1 MSIILLT
8 PVLNLVDITK
18 SKSSAPNTPTL
29 VLTNKREFGL
39 MNIVIL
45 LIFILAVGSLSI
57 ILFAELNLVNQNIS
71 APNTGLDVINIT
83 SVGSKT
89 NTSVELS
96 NKQISEAI
104 EGGDNVGRIASIP
117 KKCLGSALCPD

>member
-1 MSIILLT
+1 
-8 PVLNLVDITK
+8 
-18 SKSSAPNTPTL
+18 
-29 VLTNKREFGL
+29 
-39 MNIVIL
+39 MNIFIL

-57 ILFAELNLVNQNIS
+57 ILFTGLNLVNQNIS
-71 APNTGLDVINIT
+71 VPRTSLHVINIT

>member
-1 MSIILLT
+1 M
-8 PVLNLVDITK
+8 K
-18 SKSSAPNTPTL
+18 
-29 VLTNKREFGL
+29 
-39 MNIVIL
+39 IVIL
-45 LIFILAVGSLSI
+45 LISILAVGSLSA
-57 ILFAELNLVNQNIS
+57 ILFVELNPVNQNMS
-71 APNTGLDVINIT
+71 TPGTGLDVINIS

-89 NTSVELS
+89 NTSAELS